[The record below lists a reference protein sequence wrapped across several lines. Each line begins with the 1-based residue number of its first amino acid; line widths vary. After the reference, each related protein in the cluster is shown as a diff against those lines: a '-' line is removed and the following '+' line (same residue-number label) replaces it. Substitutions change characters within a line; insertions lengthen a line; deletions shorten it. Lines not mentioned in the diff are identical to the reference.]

1 MQYQNIVPG
10 IFLSRPNRFIAR
22 VLIDGTE
29 TVCHVKNTGRL
40 GELLFPGASVLLEHH
55 PNAAAQGRKTAYSL
69 IGVYKEN
76 AGAFQERLLVN
87 LDSQAPN
94 DAAADWLSS
103 GGLSPSVT
111 ELRREVR
118 FRNSRFDL
126 AFFQDG
132 HPAFMEVK
140 GVTLETDGVAS
151 FPDAPTERGVRHIK
165 ELIEAAAE
173 GYEAYL
179 LFVIQMK
186 GIRLFTP
193 NRLRHPA
200 FADALLEASA
210 RGVRILARD
219 CAVTETSMKI
229 DGDVP
234 VSIS

>member
-40 GELLFPGASVLLEHH
+40 GELLLPGSSILLEYHRD
-55 PNAAAQGRKTAYSL
+55 AAAQGRKTAYSL
-69 IGVYKEN
+69 IAVYKEA
-76 AGAFQERLLVN
+76 AGFFQERLLVN

-94 DAAADWLSS
+94 EAAKEWLSA
-103 GGLSPSVT
+103 GGFSPDVT
-111 ELRREVR
+111 EVRREVR
-118 FRNSRFDL
+118 FHDSRFDL
-126 AFFQDG
+126 AFLRDG

-140 GVTLETDGVAS
+140 GVTLEADGIAS
-151 FPDAPTERGVRHIK
+151 FPDAPTERGLRHIE
-165 ELIEAAAE
+165 ELIRAAKE
-173 GYEAYL
+173 GYEAYM

-200 FADALLEASA
+200 FADALLEARAS
-210 RGVRILARD
+210 GVHILARD
-219 CAVTETSMKI
+219 CHVTETSMNI
-229 DGDVP
+229 DGDIP
-234 VSIS
+234 VSL